1 MTALCIRYVEKN
13 GVNITSDRILEDE
26 VIQKK

>member
-1 MTALCIRYVEKN
+1 MTALCIRYVEDN
-13 GVNITSDRILEDE
+13 RVNITSDRILEDE